1 MMPMPSRLA
10 VFALLSSVALAAC
23 SNRLFTR
30 STTTPPPASSATTS
44 HSADRQRSQLTS
56 ASRPG
61 PRASKAPLPDRTG
74 IAACDDYLSSYLACH
89 RAAAI
94 FPPSQLQAR
103 YEAMRINLL
112 HDSMNPKI
120 RPQLAARCNSLATQL
135 RQALHGKSCDVNPA
149 PTASSP

>member
-1 MMPMPSRLA
+1 MMPMPSRRA
-10 VFALLSSVALAAC
+10 VFALLGSLALAAC

-30 STTTPPPASSATTS
+30 STTAPPHASTATTTHSAGRQRPQVASASSAKT
-44 HSADRQRSQLTS
+44 
-56 ASRPG
+56 
-61 PRASKAPLPDRTG
+61 SKAPLPDRTG

-112 HDSMNPKI
+112 RDSMNPKI